1 MDADKGVAWEIIRH
15 FTTQLLVPRKMT
27 LRNQCRNSI
36 LKMTR
41 QNSDLGSASDWLK
54 VCFNG

>member
-1 MDADKGVAWEIIRH
+1 MDADQGIAWEIIRH
-15 FTTQLLVPRKMT
+15 FTTQLLVPCKMT
-27 LRNQCRNSI
+27 LRNQCRNPI
-36 LKMTR
+36 LMTH